1 MPPLSA
7 SRKKGP
13 PAKARKGAKPV
24 KQAKP
29 AGKAVPNK
37 QVKKTVRVAVKQDIR
52 VVGIGASAGGLEAL
66 SELLREIPSDINMAF
81 LLIQH
86 LDPKRRSILPE
97 LLAKESKVQVIEATD
112 GMKLEPNRVYVMPSN
127 VDIALTDGHFGLT
140 PRSKSSKPHLPID
153 IFLDSLAKIHGSDA
167 IGVILSGTASDGTMG
182 VQAIRAAGGVTFAQ
196 DPETAKFDGMPHSA
210 IVSGCIDFVLSPKK
224 IAEELTWMAEHRGE
238 RREPTAIALP
248 KTDEGVFN
256 AILQLVSHS
265 QSADFREYKPNT
277 IHRRTHQRMSTLGVT
292 SLAGYLNYLHE
303 HPEEIGNL
311 SQHILIPVT
320 EFFRNPEVFEEL
332 ATKVYPKILAEKSK
346 ESLRLWVV
354 ACSSGEEVYS
364 LAITLLE
371 FLGARASSVRMQIFG
386 TDINEKG
393 INKARNGFYTEK
405 SLKNVSEERMARFF
419 TKAPGG
425 YRVNKSIRDLCVFAR
440 QDVTKDPP
448 FSNMDLISCRN
459 FLIYVQ
465 TELQERVISTLHYA
479 LNATGFLLLGNAES
493 AASYPLMFEALNKKS
508 RVYQKK
514 VINQRKQRTFQAS
527 GAMLPSGTLPI
538 VKVPV
543 VSRDNLSDTQ
553 LQQAADRLVIKSCAP
568 VGAVVNDALE
578 VVQFRG
584 RTAPFLEPASGRAN
598 LNILSMVREELAVAL
613 RTAIAAARKTSA
625 PVKKKSI
632 EFEYHGK
639 KRAVHISVI
648 PMEEPNVGMERYL
661 LILFAETTPL
671 QELAS
676 KSSRQ
681 KPLKASDVALR
692 KLLEQ
697 KKELQAAR
705 LLLREQLLTQESLR
719 EDYQSANEELLS
731 ANEELQSSNEEMET
745 SKEELESANEELTT
759 VNDELNSSNSALHM
773 IGNDLKNL
781 LDSTVIPVVM
791 VDGGLCI
798 RRMTPMAETVF
809 KVLSSDIGRPITDIR
824 PDINVDLKPLL
835 ITVLRDMVNLEQ
847 EVQDQDGRWHRL
859 QIRPYKTLDNKI
871 DGAVLIL
878 VDIDAIKKRN
888 QELIRVGELTKSI
901 IETMPGPVL
910 VLNSDLR
917 VQMANHSF
925 YHSFGVEPK
934 TTLHEYVY
942 SLGNGQ
948 WDKPGLRVLLEGI
961 LPHRRDFS
969 NHELEY
975 DFPDIGWKSFL
986 LSGRYMV
993 QELGAPPLILL
1004 SFADI
1009 TQRKKTESALIQ
1021 AEKLAIASRLAASI
1035 SHEINNPLEAI
1046 TNLLYLASTDDDAA
1060 GARSFVNQ
1068 ALQELSRVSYVT
1080 QQTLKFYRQ
1089 STLPTRVQMSEIL
1102 DSLLVLYHGKLSV
1115 NNIIVHRKYPGDPS
1129 VLCLEGDLRQVFA
1142 NIISNAIDAMP
1153 SAGTLTIRVRVS
1165 TDWRNREQQGVRI
1178 TIADSGVGMQLQTLH
1193 RIYEPFFTTKKDT
1206 GTGLGMWVSAQL
1218 VERLQGNLHVWSTT
1232 RPGRSGTAFS
1242 LFLPEELARQKS
1254 HTEETVITVAAAQKT

>member
-1 MPPLSA
+1 MTPPPA
-7 SRKKGP
+7 SRKKRP
-13 PAKARKGAKPV
+13 PSKATKGSQVAGRVKPTEQ
-24 KQAKP
+24 K
-29 AGKAVPNK
+29 
-37 QVKKTVRVAVKQDIR
+37 AVKQDIR

-66 SELLREIPSDINMAF
+66 SELLRSLPSDITMAF

-86 LDPKRRSILPE
+86 LDPKRHSILPE

-127 VDIALTDGHFGLT
+127 VDIAVTDGHFGLT
-140 PRSKSSKPHLPID
+140 PRSKSSRPHLPID
-153 IFLDSLAKIHGSDA
+153 IFLESLAKIHGSDA
-167 IGVILSGTASDGTMG
+167 VGVILSGTASDGAMG
-182 VQAIRAAGGVTFAQ
+182 VRAIRAAGGVTFAQ
-196 DPETAKFDGMPHSA
+196 DPETAKFDGMPRHA
-210 IVSGCIDFVLSPKK
+210 IESGCIDFVLSPKK
-224 IAEELTWMAEHRGE
+224 IAEELTWMAEHRNE
-238 RREPTAIALP
+238 RREPTAVTLP
-248 KTDEGVFN
+248 KTNEGIFN

-277 IHRRTHQRMSTLGVT
+277 IHRRTHQRMSKLGVT

-320 EFFRNPEVFEEL
+320 EFFRNPDVFEEL
-332 ATKVYPKILAEKSK
+332 ATTVYPRILAEKSK
-346 ESLRLWVV
+346 ETLRVWVV

-371 FLGARASSVRMQIFG
+371 FLGVRASSVRVQIFG

-393 INKARNGFYTEK
+393 INKARTGLYTEK
-405 SLKNVSEERMARFF
+405 SLKNVSAERIERFF

-448 FSNMDLISCRN
+448 FSNLDFISCRN

-465 TELQERVISTLHYA
+465 PELQERVISTLHYA
-479 LNATGFLLLGNAES
+479 LNPTGYLLLGNAER
-493 AASYPLMFEALNKKS
+493 AASYPQMFSSLNKKS
-508 RVYQKK
+508 RVYSKK

-527 GAMLPSGTLPI
+527 SAMLPSGILPI
-538 VKVPV
+538 MKAPT
-543 VSRDNLSDTQ
+543 VSRDNLSDAQ
-553 LQQAADRLVIKSCAP
+553 LQIAADQLVMKLCAP

-578 VVQFRG
+578 VIQFRG
-584 RTAPFLEPASGRAN
+584 RTSPYLEPASGRAN
-598 LNILSMVREELAVAL
+598 LNILSMVCEELSVAL
-613 RTAIAAARKTSA
+613 RTAIAEARKKSIA
-625 PVKKKSI
+625 VKKKNI

-639 KRAVHISVI
+639 KRAVHISAI
-648 PMEEPNVGMERYL
+648 PMKEPGAGTERYL
-661 LILFAETTPL
+661 LILFE
-671 QELAS
+671 EAS
-676 KSSRQ
+676 PAMQVSSKNRRSQ

-692 KLLEQ
+692 KLQEQ
-697 KKELQAAR
+697 KKELQTAR
-705 LLLREQLLTQESLR
+705 LLLREQLITQEALR

-759 VNDELNSSNSALHM
+759 VNDELNSSNSALHV

-798 RRMTPMAETVF
+798 RRMTPMAEAIF

-835 ITVLRDMVNLEQ
+835 TTVLQDMVNLER
-847 EVQDQDGRWHRL
+847 EVQDQHGRWYRL

-878 VDIDAIKKRN
+878 VDIDAIKKLN
-888 QELIRVGELTKSI
+888 QELTRFGELTKSSI
-901 IETMPGPVL
+901 DTMPGPVL

-917 VQMANHSF
+917 VQMANQSF
-925 YHSFGVEPK
+925 YRTFAVDPK

-942 SLGNGQ
+942 CLGNGQ
-948 WDKPGLRVLLEGI
+948 WNKSDLRVLLEEI
-961 LPHRRDFS
+961 LPHRREFA

-975 DFPDIGWKSFL
+975 DFPEIGWKSFL

-993 QELGAPPLILL
+993 QDPGAPPLILL
-1004 SFADI
+1004 SFTDI
-1009 TQRKKTESALIQ
+1009 TQRKKIESALIQ

-1102 DSLLVLYHGKLSV
+1102 DSLLVLYHGKLAV
-1115 NNIIVHRKYPGDPS
+1115 NSILVNRKYPGDPS
-1129 VLCLEGDLRQVFA
+1129 ILCLEGDLRQVFA

-1153 SAGTLTIRVRVS
+1153 SAGTLTIRVRTS
-1165 TDWRNREQQGVRI
+1165 TDWRNKERQGVRI
-1178 TIADSGVGMQLQTLH
+1178 TIADNGIGMEPAT
-1193 RIYEPFFTTKKDT
+1193 RRRMYEPFYTTKKDT

-1218 VERLQGNLHVWSTT
+1218 VERLQGHLHVWSTT
-1232 RPGRSGTAFS
+1232 RQGRSGTAFS

-1254 HTEETVITVAAAQKT
+1254 HSEETVITVAAAQKT